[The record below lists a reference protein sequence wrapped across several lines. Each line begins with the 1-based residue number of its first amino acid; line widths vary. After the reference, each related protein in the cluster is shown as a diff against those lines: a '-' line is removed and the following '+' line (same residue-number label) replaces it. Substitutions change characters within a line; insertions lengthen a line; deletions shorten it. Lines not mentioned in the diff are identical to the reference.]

1 MPGGKESKGAYTRDP
16 CAELHCN
23 ETGKPLL
30 LGGGPAEWALNKD
43 NFGARPDKP
52 PPSRHQV
59 LSCQPAFDDR
69 VKMQRRLRNRLM
81 NDGQLGNGLYAGT
94 SVQMRA
100 RGRGSSRPP
109 SVSGWALPP
118 TAT

>member
-16 CAELHCN
+16 CAELNCN

-43 NFGARPDKP
+43 NFGARPDKSP
-52 PPSRHQV
+52 GVGTR
-59 LSCQPAFDDR
+59 SCQSLLSMAAGNAEKAEESSD
-69 VKMQRRLRNRLM
+69 QI

-94 SVQMRA
+94 SAQMRA
-100 RGRGSSRPP
+100 RGRGSSQPP

-118 TAT
+118 TAP

>member
-43 NFGARPDKP
+43 NFGTRAPTKP
-52 PPSRHQV
+52 PESAPDAVTSDCFRW
-59 LSCQPAFDDR
+59 PR
-69 VKMQRRLRNRLM
+69 GMQRWLRNRPISDHLP
-81 NDGQLGNGLYAGT
+81 
-94 SVQMRA
+94 
-100 RGRGSSRPP
+100 SS
-109 SVSGWALPP
+109 
-118 TAT
+118 

>member
-43 NFGARPDKP
+43 NFGARPDKAIESP
-52 PPSRHQV
+52 PDPVSLCFRW
-59 LSCQPAFDDR
+59 PR
-69 VKMQRRLRNRLM
+69 EMQRRLKNRLM
-81 NDGQLGNGLYAGT
+81 MASL
-94 SVQMRA
+94 
-100 RGRGSSRPP
+100 
-109 SVSGWALPP
+109 
-118 TAT
+118 